1 MCGVAGVLSFRRG
14 EDHSTRVRRMLQKIR
29 HRGPEEFGVYIGQGV
44 GLGHARLSIIDLASG
59 QQPMRNEDGTKW
71 IVFNGEIFN
80 FVEIRDD
87 LVARGHRFRTGSDTE
102 VLLRHF
108 EENGPE
114 GLKELNGQFA
124 FAIWDERENSLF
136 LARDRVG
143 ICPLFYTL
151 HDGDFLFA
159 SEIKAIFADSRI
171 PREIDPVALDDVF
184 TFWLTLPPATAFKG
198 IFELPPAHWMKVT
211 DRGTVRVQRYW
222 DLPECDGAAGG
233 EVRGESEYA
242 EELRDLL
249 VDATRIRLRAD
260 VPVGAYLSG
269 GLDSSVTSGIVRSY
283 FPQNELR
290 TFSVRFVDKEF
301 DEGDKQK
308 LMSRHLGTRHDEIV
322 CRGVDIA
329 GIMEEVVWHAETAL
343 LRTAPAPMFLLSR
356 LVREQGFK
364 VVLTGEGADEIL
376 AGYDIFKEAKVRR
389 FIEASPGSGMRPL
402 LLRRLYPYL
411 VRSPAQAVVYAKRFF
426 LAPPDPFGREWVSH
440 APRWNM
446 TSMAKTFFSEG
457 LREELKGHASAPARI
472 SDLLSRGKGDWTE
485 DPMSWT
491 QKIEFKTLLPG
502 YLLSSQGDRMLMGNS
517 VEGRFPFLDHRVIE
531 FCLKIPPSLRMRGLR
546 EKYILRKCFSDLL
559 PPGIGRAVKQP
570 YRAPDASSFLGSD
583 GADAPVIDL
592 LSTDRIRSKGYF
604 DHGKVRRL
612 VEKCRTSRVLG
623 FKDNMAFVGILTTQ
637 ILDEL
642 FVRRFSADREVQPC
656 EIRTYHDAREKT

>member
-1 MCGVAGVLSFRRG
+1 MCGVAGVLSFLRR
-14 EDHSTRVRRMLQKIR
+14 EDHSARVRRMLQRIR
-29 HRGPEEFGVYIGQGV
+29 HRGPEEFCLYIGQGV

-59 QQPMRNEDGTKW
+59 QQPMCNDDGTKW
-71 IVFNGEIFN
+71 IIFNGEIFN
-80 FVEIRDD
+80 FVEIRND

-124 FAIWDERENSLF
+124 FAVWDARERTLF

-143 ICPLFYTL
+143 ICPLFYTF

-159 SEIKAIFADSRI
+159 SEIKAIFADPRI
-171 PREIDPVALDDVF
+171 PRELDPVALDDVF
-184 TFWLTLPPATAFKG
+184 TFWFTLAPATVFKG
-198 IFELPPAHWMKVT
+198 IFELPPAHWMTVT
-211 DRGTVRVQRYW
+211 DSGTVRVQRYW
-222 DLPECDGAAGG
+222 DLPECDDAACGA
-233 EVRGESEYA
+233 VREEANYA
-242 EELRDLL
+242 EELRELL

-269 GLDSSVTSGIVRSY
+269 GLDSSVTAGIVRSF
-283 FPQNELR
+283 FPENELR

-308 LMSRHLGTRHDEIV
+308 LMSRHLGTRHDEII
-322 CRGVDIA
+322 CRGGDIA
-329 GIMEEVVWHAETAL
+329 GIMEKVVWHAETAL

-356 LVREQGFK
+356 LVRERGFK

-389 FIEASPGSGMRPL
+389 FIEASPGSAMRPL

-411 VRSPAQAVVYAKRFF
+411 VRSPAQAAAYAKRFF
-426 LAPPDPFGREWVSH
+426 LAPPDPFGREWISH

-457 LREELKGHASAPARI
+457 LREELKGHESATARI
-472 SDLLSRGKGDWTE
+472 SDLLSRSEGNRTE
-485 DPMSWT
+485 DPMSWA
-491 QKIEFKTLLPG
+491 QRIEFKTLLPG

-517 VEGRFPFLDHRVIE
+517 VEGDSFLDH
-531 FCLKIPPSLRMRGLR
+531 P
-546 EKYILRKCFSDLL
+546 
-559 PPGIGRAVKQP
+559 
-570 YRAPDASSFLGSD
+570 
-583 GADAPVIDL
+583 
-592 LSTDRIRSKGYF
+592 LSNT
-604 DHGKVRRL
+604 
-612 VEKCRTSRVLG
+612 
-623 FKDNMAFVGILTTQ
+623 A
-637 ILDEL
+637 
-642 FVRRFSADREVQPC
+642 
-656 EIRTYHDAREKT
+656 